1 MSKKPIEQ
9 YQHLDEERSNIP
21 HVGLVTPVTDPDTG
35 LKKGYQYDPYLD
47 PSLQWASK
55 AEHMSFEVPTVSLH
69 VHERIDPK
77 TIINSTKK
85 NSDKTIIQEGLFDEK
100 KPLREAIE
108 FYKHSEGWSNR
119 LIAGDSLLIMNS
131 LLEKEG
137 MSGKAQ
143 MLYFDPPY
151 GISYKSNFQPFV
163 NKKDVK
169 DGDDKDLTS
178 EPEMIKAYRDTWEL
192 GIHSYLNYLRDRFL
206 LAHDLLNESGSIFVQ
221 INDEN
226 VHYIRN
232 LLDEVFGPKNFIT
245 LIQFRTAST
254 KPTSLMSGVCDF
266 IVWFAKDKSK
276 VKYHELYSNKND
288 IYSDGSLVDFNGE
301 IISIKEALTRKINI
315 TNDMVF
321 ETQPLAAS
329 SMQTKYEVEFNG
341 KIFNPVNGWRIA
353 QATMEELKKA
363 NRIYMSGT
371 TLRSKKYFSD
381 FPYAKLNSTW
391 IDMWSEQN
399 KIYAVQTN
407 TSVVERCMLMATDPG
422 DLIIDPTCGSGT
434 SAYVAEQWGRRW
446 ITCDSSRVAL
456 SLAKYRIMTAS
467 FNYYKLANPIDGIRG
482 GFEYSIAQRK
492 TRESIGNNQQAE
504 LITLYDQPVINASIY
519 RVTGSFTVEAVP
531 APYTKSIDEL
541 TSESKN
547 ISADNSISRIGETN
561 RQLNWRDE
569 LLRTGVRAKNGNYIN
584 FSRVEPLSGTKFIQ
598 AEAETQDDN
607 PQKVLVVFGPEHAPL
622 EQRVVENAWQEARAL
637 KPDILLFCA
646 FQFDNEAAK
655 DIDELSPEIAG
666 MQLLKAQMNADLFTD
681 DLKKNRSSNDSFWLV
696 GQPDI
701 KVHKLTD
708 GEIKVEVM
716 GFDYYNPIKGTL
728 DSGGKNNIA
737 SWMVD
742 EDYDNRSI
750 YPSQVFFPLEDEK
763 YDWTKLARNLKAEID
778 TDKIES
784 FKGTISLPFKPG
796 KVIAIKIL
804 DDRGLESLRVINI

>member
-1 MSKKPIEQ
+1 
-9 YQHLDEERSNIP
+9 
-21 HVGLVTPVTDPDTG
+21 
-35 LKKGYQYDPYLD
+35 
-47 PSLQWASK
+47 
-55 AEHMSFEVPTVSLH
+55 
-69 VHERIDPK
+69 
-77 TIINSTKK
+77 
-85 NSDKTIIQEGLFDEK
+85 
-100 KPLREAIE
+100 
-108 FYKHSEGWSNR
+108 
-119 LIAGDSLLIMNS
+119 
-131 LLEKEG
+131 
-137 MSGKAQ
+137 
-143 MLYFDPPY
+143 
-151 GISYKSNFQPFV
+151 
-163 NKKDVK
+163 
-169 DGDDKDLTS
+169 
-178 EPEMIKAYRDTWEL
+178 
-192 GIHSYLNYLRDRFL
+192 
-206 LAHDLLNESGSIFVQ
+206 
-221 INDEN
+221 
-226 VHYIRN
+226 
-232 LLDEVFGPKNFIT
+232 
-245 LIQFRTAST
+245 
-254 KPTSLMSGVCDF
+254 
-266 IVWFAKDKSK
+266 
-276 VKYHELYSNKND
+276 
-288 IYSDGSLVDFNGE
+288 
-301 IISIKEALTRKINI
+301 
-315 TNDMVF
+315 
-321 ETQPLAAS
+321 
-329 SMQTKYEVEFNG
+329 
-341 KIFNPVNGWRIA
+341 
-353 QATMEELKKA
+353 
-363 NRIYMSGT
+363 
-371 TLRSKKYFSD
+371 
-381 FPYAKLNSTW
+381 
-391 IDMWSEQN
+391 MWSEQN

-547 ISADNSISRIGETN
+547 ISADNSISRLGETN

-655 DIDELSPEIAG
+655 DIDELSPKIAG

-784 FKGTISLPFKPG
+784 FKGTVSLPFKPG